1 MCLVQH
7 RIAGEGSEKLE
18 VTFARFVHA
27 GEYRVHDAEP
37 CFTRDASPRNAGSGA
52 HASVSLTS
60 RLDRADDGR
69 SDGNDAPTFRLRLFD
84 CRRSSLRN
92 AIGLIERK
100 AQVERTIS
108 GRGDTG
114 SVRQCGESDA
124 PLTPRCKCAPV
135 ERKSG

>member
-1 MCLVQH
+1 
-7 RIAGEGSEKLE
+7 
-18 VTFARFVHA
+18 VTFAGFVHA
-27 GEYRVHDAEP
+27 GEYRVHNAEP

-52 HASVSLTS
+52 HASVSLTG

-69 SDGNDAPTFRLRLFD
+69 SDGNDAPTLRLRLSD

>member
-1 MCLVQH
+1 
-7 RIAGEGSEKLE
+7 
-18 VTFARFVHA
+18 VHP

-100 AQVERTIS
+100 IFGQPELLRMDDRQVGLRTLK
-108 GRGDTG
+108 
-114 SVRQCGESDA
+114 GETQTEMVVA
-124 PLTPRCKCAPV
+124 PLPLGADLFEK
-135 ERKSG
+135 